1 MLKKIISLLAAAAIL
16 ASLCAGVVFAAD
28 QRIVI
33 GEGTGFVGDTV
44 NIPVTV
50 ENNPGMWGMDLTVS
64 YDITALKLKD
74 VINGGVYADSEL
86 TKGNFES
93 GSYKLSY
100 ESAELADTTKSGI
113 LATLVFEIKD
123 TAEEKTYDI
132 EASYNSGDIVNI
144 DEKAVDFE
152 LVNGSV
158 TVTEKPKED
167 IKDVTLADAEYTY
180 DGSPKSLVV
189 KGKLPEG
196 AKVAYE
202 NNEKTDAGI
211 YDVTAKITAPG
222 YNDKVLSS
230 KLTINKKELTVK
242 GSRQRTRPM
251 TAQRTQ

>member
-100 ESAELADTTKSGI
+100 ESAPQRKRHTTSRRR
-113 LATLVFEIKD
+113 T
-123 TAEEKTYDI
+123 TAEI
-132 EASYNSGDIVNI
+132 
-144 DEKAVDFE
+144 
-152 LVNGSV
+152 L
-158 TVTEKPKED
+158 
-167 IKDVTLADAEYTY
+167 
-180 DGSPKSLVV
+180 
-189 KGKLPEG
+189 
-196 AKVAYE
+196 
-202 NNEKTDAGI
+202 
-211 YDVTAKITAPG
+211 
-222 YNDKVLSS
+222 
-230 KLTINKKELTVK
+230 
-242 GSRQRTRPM
+242 
-251 TAQRTQ
+251 